1 MRLVRGMARYAA
13 MTIPPTAHQGAPPRA
28 PARTAGRP
36 ARRPVMGAR
45 EDEFIA
51 WMPFQ
56 HVTAGPPH
64 A

>member
-1 MRLVRGMARYAA
+1 
-13 MTIPPTAHQGAPPRA
+13 MTITPTAHQGAPPRA
-28 PARTAGRP
+28 PARTAGSP
-36 ARRPVMGAR
+36 ARRPVT
-45 EDEFIA
+45 EDEFIV